1 MNMAQLMPVKENP
14 NIPDMSPGDTVK
26 VSSKIVEGG
35 KERLQMFQG
44 VVLKLRRGAD
54 GGSFTVRRV
63 SHGIGVERTF
73 PMASPLV
80 DKVQIVRRGRVRR
93 ARLYYLRER
102 SGKAAWGIAFA
113 LCRGKCQFTGRPT
126 PHLQLF
132 NPRWPESGGGPGGL
146 GSFRQ
151 PRAPGH
157 CP

>member
-1 MNMAQLMPVKENP
+1 
-14 NIPDMSPGDTVK
+14 
-26 VSSKIVEGG
+26 
-35 KERLQMFQG
+35 MFQG

-102 SGKAAWGIAFA
+102 SGKAARI
-113 LCRGKCQFTGRPT
+113 KEKT
-126 PHLQLF
+126 
-132 NPRWPESGGGPGGL
+132 
-146 GSFRQ
+146 
-151 PRAPGH
+151 
-157 CP
+157 

>member
-73 PMASPLV
+73 PIASPLV

-102 SGKAAWGIAFA
+102 SGKAARI
-113 LCRGKCQFTGRPT
+113 KEKT
-126 PHLQLF
+126 
-132 NPRWPESGGGPGGL
+132 
-146 GSFRQ
+146 
-151 PRAPGH
+151 
-157 CP
+157 

>member
-1 MNMAQLMPVKENP
+1 MDMAQLMPVKENP

-44 VVLKLRRGAD
+44 VILKLRRGAD

-102 SGKAAWGIAFA
+102 SGKAARI
-113 LCRGKCQFTGRPT
+113 KEKT
-126 PHLQLF
+126 
-132 NPRWPESGGGPGGL
+132 
-146 GSFRQ
+146 
-151 PRAPGH
+151 
-157 CP
+157 

>member
-1 MNMAQLMPVKENP
+1 MNMAQLLPVKENP

-54 GGSFTVRRV
+54 GGSFTIRRV

-80 DKVQIVRRGRVRR
+80 EKVQIVRRGRVRR

-102 SGKAAWGIAFA
+102 SGKAARI
-113 LCRGKCQFTGRPT
+113 KEKT
-126 PHLQLF
+126 
-132 NPRWPESGGGPGGL
+132 
-146 GSFRQ
+146 
-151 PRAPGH
+151 
-157 CP
+157 